1 MVQPLV
7 TSVKT
12 SLMHGL
18 QGVFFYGAIIMSAAV
33 VLHFFVKREP
43 LRTREA
49 SPDTQLAAASH

>member
-18 QGVFFYGAIIMSAAV
+18 QGVFFYGAVIMSISIV
-33 VLHFFVKREP
+33 FHLLLRREP

-49 SPDTQLAAASH
+49 PTDSQLAAASH